1 MQDSYREIFL
11 SESQEYLNLTSGCLV
26 KLEGNPGDLESLNE
40 IFRCTHTLKGMSAT
54 MGYDSIAQL
63 SHQMENLL
71 DELRGQRKTITSE
84 IIDTLFAAVDLLEE
98 SIQDIK
104 LKQESKINIAPCV
117 EALKNS

>member
-1 MQDSYREIFL
+1 
-11 SESQEYLNLTSGCLV
+11 
-26 KLEGNPGDLESLNE
+26 
-40 IFRCTHTLKGMSAT
+40 

-117 EALKNS
+117 EALKKS